1 MALPLAEGEAPCG
14 MVDHGGVD
22 GYFAPAGPGPDAR
35 AASVQPP
42 NAHGGRRVVLPALCV
57 ALLLSVIAAVVAVRA
72 AGAAVVPAL
81 RSVATPASAEA
92 GWGPSYIDTLGRP
105 ARWDPCMPI
114 HYVVHTRWAPP
125 TGRADLATA
134 LAQLSEASGLR
145 FVDDG
150 ETGEVP
156 LRTREAYQPAR
167 YGKRWAPILIGW
179 VPVAN
184 TDLGLGDGVQ
194 GVTMA
199 IALGGRD
206 GGSIVTAQVA
216 LDADRR
222 LPGGF
227 GAGATEGEVLLH
239 ELAHA
244 VGLGHV
250 QDPTQVMFPQT
261 TNSESQFGA
270 GDRAGL
276 AALGRNA
283 GCLPAPKPRALEA
296 PLTDTRS

>member
-1 MALPLAEGEAPCG
+1 M
-14 MVDHGGVD
+14 D
-22 GYFAPAGPGPDAR
+22 GYFAPTAATAVSGPTPPPR
-35 AASVQPP
+35 APAPR
-42 NAHGGRRVVLPALCV
+42 ARRVVLPVLSV
-57 ALLLSVIAAVVAVRA
+57 ALVLSVIAAVVAVRGA
-72 AGAAVVPAL
+72 RAAVVPAL
-81 RSVATPASAEA
+81 RSVTTPASAEA
-92 GWGPSYIDTLGRP
+92 GWGPTYVDTLGRP
-105 ARWDPCMPI
+105 ARWDPCAPI
-114 HYVVHTRWAPP
+114 HYVVLSRWAPA
-125 TGRADLATA
+125 TGRADLAAA
-134 LAQLSEASGLR
+134 LARISAVSGLR

-150 ETGEVP
+150 DTEEIP

-179 VPVAN
+179 VPPSR

-199 IALGGRD
+199 IALGGRA
-206 GGSIVTAQVA
+206 GGSIVTGQVA

-227 GAGATEGEVLLH
+227 GPGATEGEVLLH

-250 QDPTQVMFPQT
+250 QDPTQVMYPQT
-261 TNSESQFGA
+261 TNSESQYGA

-283 GCLPAPKPRALEA
+283 GCLPAPEPRALEA
-296 PLTDTRS
+296 PLIDSRS